1 MIIHVDHMT
10 TDEVNRININNA
22 LAMLG
27 IDTAEV
33 DARIAAREA
42 EAAAEK
48 KAADDAKRVRFQLAI
63 NKLKK
68 IRQDIVDGKTDVKF
82 GSVIGVDGFVFT
94 V

>member
-1 MIIHVDHMT
+1 MIIHVDHMSQE
-10 TDEVNRININNA
+10 EVNHINMNNA

-68 IRQDIVDGKTDVKF
+68 IRHDIVDGKTDVKV
-82 GSVIGVDGFVFT
+82 GSKIGIDGFVFT